1 MRSGH
6 WISILVLS
14 ALCSGCGANF
24 NSIHRSLDTSS
35 GKGVLIDAKQRAVFV
50 GQRVDGNNR
59 PQTVVCPEPS
69 PDALS
74 AYAAELA
81 AKSDKIGLGFA
92 GASQESAASIGI
104 RTSGLQALRDQIAY
118 TCLSYMNGIIDHDEY
133 ELKSRRLQKHT
144 IAYLAIEQLT
154 GAVKAPAV
162 VLNTGGTAETGRTL
176 VEMDKQIATIDATL
190 AELAKKP
197 AATDANEAADRKAQ
211 VERLSAT
218 KAAITKALESG
229 QGLLASGTTSSMLL
243 AEGSS
248 TPATGPSNE
257 MVAAVRSIVKD
268 IVMADDV
275 PQLCLS
281 RMASKTKE
289 KDNFQDYCS
298 NLYAQVNT
306 YRAQEILRVEKIFEL
321 LKDPRLSLKEQIS
334 LLTSMKEGESDDYK
348 IKDADLR
355 AAAIAANNAIS
366 AQGKLINN
374 SSFLPGAELFFGKNR

>member
-1 MRSGH
+1 MRPGH
-6 WISILVLS
+6 WISILMLS

-154 GAVKAPAV
+154 GAVRAPAV

-176 VEMDKQIATIDATL
+176 VEMDKQIETIDAKL

-197 AATDANEAADRKAQ
+197 AAADAKEAAIDKAQ
-211 VERLSAT
+211 VERLNAS

-229 QGLLASGTTSSMLL
+229 QGLLASGSTSSMLL

-248 TPATGPSNE
+248 TPATGPSKD
-257 MVAAVRSIVKD
+257 VVDAIQKIVED
-268 IVMADDV
+268 IVVVDDV
-275 PQLCLS
+275 PPLCLS
-281 RMASKTKE
+281 RMSSKKKE
-289 KDNFQDYCS
+289 NDKFQTYCEE
-298 NLYAQVNT
+298 LYQQVSDSRKQQLSFN
-306 YRAQEILRVEKIFEL
+306 QQKLEL
-321 LKDPRLSLKEQIS
+321 LKNPNLSVQERLQLLVTAQKDTSEKNRVLAASSVVREIENTAMQLK
-334 LLTSMKEGESDDYK
+334 LDG
-348 IKDADLR
+348 
-355 AAAIAANNAIS
+355 
-366 AQGKLINN
+366 
-374 SSFLPGAELFFGKNR
+374 LPGPFSSPGSGIPRKNK